1 MDNNLMELFEISR
14 KNNIEFIYNLE
25 KNAENDIIM
34 DLDNRKIE
42 ITIGKLDDD
51 KFTDVINE
59 CIIML
64 KEFLNEVSTK

>member
-1 MDNNLMELFEISR
+1 MELFEISR